1 VPGSVSIVVMG
12 VSGSGKT
19 TLARA
24 LAHRLGWPFLEGDDL
39 HPPANDAKMARGYP
53 LDDADRLPWLEDVAG
68 RIGEQERDGRD
79 WVLTCSALHR
89 RYRDLLREGHPSVWF
104 VHVTARPEVL
114 RERLARRTGHFMPVS
129 LLETQLQALEPLEPD
144 EPGMTIDAERPPEQ
158 LVDEVLSRLG
168 R

>member
-39 HPPANDAKMARGYP
+39 HPPANVAKMARGYP

-158 LVDEVLSRLG
+158 LVDEVLTRLG